1 MKAHKREVPRCLE
14 RTSAARRKEEN
25 LCLHEDIISSRIRAL
40 ITAKKRRTAVS
51 YSSAECCLERTNFA
65 RTKNRTA
72 AGTSLEAAFSW
83 EGFWRL
89 CEMFAFLSEFF
100 LWTNYSRTKPWGRAR
115 PVAVTS
121 ARGAG
126 SFGDLRGR
134 SKHSEKQPEG
144 VAE

>member
-100 LWTNYSRTKPWGRAR
+100 LWTNYSRTKSRCRAH
-115 PVAVTS
+115 PAAVTS

-134 SKHSEKQPEG
+134 SKSSEKQPWG